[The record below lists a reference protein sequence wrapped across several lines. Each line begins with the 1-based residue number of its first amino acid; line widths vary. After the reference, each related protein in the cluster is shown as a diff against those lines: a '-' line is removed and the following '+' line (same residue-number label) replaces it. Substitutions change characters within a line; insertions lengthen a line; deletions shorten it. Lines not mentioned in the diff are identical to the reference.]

1 MPFSYAFM
9 KAEWQAP
16 RHGSGR
22 LHLLAPA
29 RATGDFAMH
38 DGFAKH
44 SAKPKSASPKRLQ
57 AGRQSLAANPV
68 VSSGQIRHWRRTACR
83 RGLEKLTAPVREWL
97 AQASVRSVAGTL
109 TGASLPGTG
118 NRCKSASSLRIIP
131 ESALPKLVY
140 ALLSL

>member
-29 RATGDFAMH
+29 SATGDFAMH

-44 SAKPKSASPKRLQ
+44 NAKPKIASPKRLQ

-109 TGASLPGTG
+109 TGASLPAD
-118 NRCKSASSLRIIP
+118 RESMQKRILA
-131 ESALPKLVY
+131 ENHS
-140 ALLSL
+140 

>member
-29 RATGDFAMH
+29 SATGDFAKH

-44 SAKPKSASPKRLQ
+44 SAKPNSASPKRHASRQ
-57 AGRQSLAANPV
+57 AKPCREPC
-68 VSSGQIRHWRRTACR
+68 GQLRADST
-83 RGLEKLTAPVREWL
+83 L
-97 AQASVRSVAGTL
+97 AQNSMQAWSGKADGPCSRVAG
-109 TGASLPGTG
+109 ASFSQVRGWHAD
-118 NRCKSASSLRIIP
+118 RCFPACGQGIDAKAHPR
-131 ESALPKLVY
+131 
-140 ALLSL
+140 

>member
-29 RATGDFAMH
+29 SATGDFAMH

-44 SAKPKSASPKRLQ
+44 NAKPKIASPKRLQ
-57 AGRQSLAANPV
+57 AGRQSLATNPV
-68 VSSGQIRHWRRTACR
+68 VSSGQIRHWR
-83 RGLEKLTAPVREWL
+83 
-97 AQASVRSVAGTL
+97 
-109 TGASLPGTG
+109 
-118 NRCKSASSLRIIP
+118 
-131 ESALPKLVY
+131 
-140 ALLSL
+140 